1 MSFVKNILGKISGNG
16 ENDNDAEDDTSE
28 DTEDRSTE
36 SNDTGICTSVTTSNS
51 DENLSGFG
59 NISAAFG
66 DTDSTTISNFF
77 GYWKNLINQEAKFQ
91 SELNDLTKQLSLRDA
106 EANKLRFQMEELQ
119 RDVFAKSAGMDRL
132 QTELQAANKESEMT
146 KTRIRNLEAE
156 LTKFRENN
164 SRLTETLEAKTEG
177 FLEAEN
183 KSKSKIEE
191 LQEVIRQL
199 KTKINWLEQQIE
211 SLKQEKIALVKQ
223 HEQMKAEKIEEDK
236 RNKEV
241 VEQAIRQK
249 TEIEAKWKE
258 DFEKLRTINIMK
270 EQDLLDDFEWKLREV
285 QQNCKKRLEEKDRC
299 MEERLLKAYKHAEH
313 KMKEAEEVIEQLS
326 SLKKYESE
334 VVKLRGLT
342 EEQAQSLQS
351 MKEKQEQMKSAESNL
366 KSEALRLRKMIET
379 EKENIQHIQRLHR
392 QELLDKERKLQQTLD
407 EKRMEIAKYWED
419 KLLHEIGR
427 LKEELE
433 QIYTEEQHGAVQR
446 VREEKEREFEMA
458 KKEWE
463 NKIKECSKEVEF
475 LRKTIDEKDSY
486 FQEEIERQQSK
497 TDQDVLDLRRLMDKI
512 DMNHHERYEK
522 LMLEHD
528 KELDNINR
536 ETEQRIKEVEFGWQQ
551 QVTMLRKTLETM
563 KEEMEQESQHKIALL
578 IEKHR
583 SELDEQWENLIK
595 QRQEA
600 VDLVES
606 EYVSKYKALEENF
619 VIQQKSHEQRE
630 IELLKTVDS
639 LKNELETKNS
649 IIEDLQNN
657 VDTLEGGIQVL
668 NMEIAQQCEDLN
680 RAREEAKSKMNHFKE
695 HSENSR
701 KEYDNEKEQLKI
713 QMIQSQAK
721 DKETIEKMQMRYNCL
736 EKLFNEVRQR
746 YENRESRKEDLNTI
760 ADLRRMIAEQ
770 EKDIACMNEEKRY
783 FQMQCMILEAKLDG
797 NFSEEEVFQDADQEN
812 MHLKQNSNNTNQEN
826 PTAFNGT
833 FTALNNS
840 VNGPKLSIPP
850 TIQEC
855 DDIEE

>member
-1 MSFVKNILGKISGNG
+1 MSFVKNIFGKIGGNG
-16 ENDNDAEDDTSE
+16 DNENDVEDDDTSE

-36 SNDTGICTSVTTSNS
+36 SNDTGIYTSVTTSNS
-51 DENLSGFG
+51 DENLSGVG
-59 NISAAFG
+59 NISAALG
-66 DTDSTTISNFF
+66 NADSTTISNFF

-91 SELNDLTKQLSLRDA
+91 SELNDLTKQLASRDA

-132 QTELQAANKESEMT
+132 QTELQAANKDSEVT
-146 KTRIRNLEAE
+146 RLRIRNLEAE

-164 SRLTETLEAKTEG
+164 SRLTENLETKTEE
-177 FLEAEN
+177 FLEEEN
-183 KSKSKIEE
+183 KSKAKIEE
-191 LQEVIRQL
+191 LQEILRQL
-199 KTKINWLEQQIE
+199 KTKINWLEQQIQ
-211 SLKQEKIALVKQ
+211 SLKQEKIELVKQ
-223 HEQMKAEKIEEDK
+223 HEQMKAEKIEEEK
-236 RNKEV
+236 RNKEAL
-241 VEQAIRQK
+241 EQAMRQRN
-249 TEIEAKWKE
+249 EIEAKWKQ

-285 QQNCKKRLEEKDRC
+285 QQSCKKRLEEKDRC
-299 MEERLLKAYKHAEH
+299 MEERLLKAYKHAEQ

-326 SLKKYESE
+326 SLKQYETE

-342 EEQAQSLQS
+342 EEQAQTLQN
-351 MKEKQEQMKSAESNL
+351 MKEKQEQMKSAETNL
-366 KSEALRLRKMIET
+366 KNEAQRLRKMMDT

-407 EKRMEIAKYWED
+407 EKRLEIAKYWED

-446 VREEKEREFEMA
+446 VREEKEIEFEMA

-463 NKIKECSKEVEF
+463 KKVKECSKEIEF
-475 LRKTIDEKDSY
+475 LRRSIDEKDSY
-486 FQEEIERQQSK
+486 FHEEIERQQTK
-497 TDQDVLDLRRLMDKI
+497 TDQDILDLRRLMDKI

-522 LMLEHD
+522 LIIEHD
-528 KELDNINR
+528 KELENLNR

-551 QVTMLRKTLETM
+551 QVTILRKTLETM
-563 KEEMEQESQHKIALL
+563 KEEMEQESQHKIAML

-583 SELDEQWENLIK
+583 SELDEQWENLRK
-595 QRQEA
+595 QKQEA
-600 VDLVES
+600 IDLVEN

-619 VIQQKSHEQRE
+619 LTQQKSHEQRE

-639 LKNELETKNS
+639 LKNELESKNS
-649 IIEDLQNN
+649 IIDDLQNN

-668 NMEIAQQCEDLN
+668 NMEIAQQCEDLT
-680 RAREEAKSKMNHFKE
+680 RAREEAKSRIKHFQDYSEISKKE
-695 HSENSR
+695 N
-701 KEYDNEKEQLKI
+701 DDEKEKLK
-713 QMIQSQAK
+713 QEMTQTQAK
-721 DKETIEKMQMRYNCL
+721 DKETIERMQLRYNCL

-746 YENRESRKEDLNTI
+746 YENRESKQEDLNTI
-760 ADLRRMIAEQ
+760 ADLRRMISEQ

-797 NFSEEEVFQDADQEN
+797 NYSEEEVFQDADTGN
-812 MHLKQNSNNTNQEN
+812 TIAKVNNTNQDLS
-826 PTAFNGT
+826 FNGA
-833 FTALNNS
+833 FS
-840 VNGPKLSIPP
+840 VNSMNGSKLSIPP

-855 DDIEE
+855 DDVEE